1 VTTVEVIGTV
11 VLSLAA
17 ACIVVASRWA
27 AEHLAGKVGEQILDR
42 HRNTPGGNGP
52 HLPRQ

>member
-1 VTTVEVIGTV
+1 MTTVEVIGTV

-27 AEHLAGKVGEQILDR
+27 ADHLVGKVAEQVFDR
-42 HRNTPGGNGP
+42 HTREN
-52 HLPRQ
+52 RERD